1 MPSLLVFLLACT
13 GEEPAK
19 AEVDL
24 SADPGFLDFGSLD
37 VGAAVEAQLDLVN
50 AGLEEIEITAAT
62 LEFVGDVEPFALVA
76 DAVGTRLGRTARAP
90 ITLAYSPPTAECHE
104 AFLTVEATGKA
115 ATDAL
120 VVNVRGCGGEASLV
134 ATPGSIDFGGVP
146 VGDTSTTLL
155 VVEAANPVAGH
166 VLGASIAGSLAF
178 FVDTSVL
185 PGVASPGEPLSL
197 TVGFGPL
204 DADPAEAT
212 LTLETDGDERYIDIP
227 LAGNRCA
234 GEGALDADGDGQPA
248 CGGDCNDG
256 DATVYEGATEAADG
270 LDNDCDGRVDED
282 TSSFD
287 DDGDGFSE
295 DEGDCSDQSAEIVPG
310 AREEGDGIDND
321 CDGEV
326 DEGTNYFDDDEDG
339 YSEIGGDCD
348 DDDDDINPGEVD
360 SADGIDNDCDG
371 DTDEGTGDADVDGD
385 GVSAGSGDCADSD
398 SSVYPGAPETA
409 DGVDDDCDGTVDE
422 GTTAYDDDGDGYTES
437 AGDCDDT
444 DADVGPHRLET
455 AGNGVDDDCDGSG
468 S

>member
-1 MPSLLVFLLACT
+1 MKSLLVILLACT
-13 GEEPAK
+13 GEEAAK

-24 SADPGFLDFGSLD
+24 AADPGFLDFGSHD
-37 VGAAVEAQLDLVN
+37 VGASVEGQLDLVN
-50 AGLEEIEITAAT
+50 EGLEEIEITTAT
-62 LEFVGDVEPFALVA
+62 LETVGDAEAFSLVI
-76 DAVGTRLGRTARAP
+76 DAVGTRLGRTARTT
-90 ITLAYSPPTAECHE
+90 ISLAYAPPTAECHE
-104 AFLTVEATGKA
+104 AFLTVEATGKDSS
-115 ATDAL
+115 DAL

-146 VGDTSTTLL
+146 AGDSATTLL
-155 VVEAANPVAGH
+155 VVEAANPVTGH
-166 VLGASIAGSLAF
+166 VVSASIAGSLAF
-178 FVDTSVL
+178 FVDTSLL
-185 PGVASPGEPLSL
+185 PGVASPGEPLEL

-204 DADPAEAT
+204 DADPKSAT
-212 LTLETDGDERYIDIP
+212 LTLETDGAERYIDIP
-227 LAGNRCA
+227 LAGNQCA
-234 GEGALDADGDGQPA
+234 GAGALDADEDGQAA
-248 CGGDCNDG
+248 CVGDCNDG
-256 DATVYEGATEAADG
+256 DASVYEGATESADG

-287 DDGDGFSE
+287 DDGDGYSE

-310 AREEGDGIDND
+310 GREEGDGIDND

-326 DEGTNYFDDDEDG
+326 DEGTTYFDDDADG

-348 DDDDDINPGEVD
+348 DDDDEVNPGEVD
-360 SADGIDNDCDG
+360 TADGIDNDCDG

-385 GVSAGSGDCADSD
+385 GVSTGDGDCADND
-398 SSVYPGAPETA
+398 SSVYPAAPETA

-422 GTTAYDDDGDGYTES
+422 GTEAYDDDGDGYPEG

-455 AGNGVDDDCDGSG
+455 AGNGVDDDCSGSG